1 MKSFYALIAAVDR
14 ASGDERKEMESVVW
28 KTFGATQA
36 VLALDMANFS
46 LLVRRDGIL
55 AYLCLIQQMQRVT
68 GPIVV
73 QHGGEVVKY
82 EADNLIAVFPTCAA
96 AVRAS
101 VAIHRAFSDDQQ
113 RGGRGV
119 QVSIGIDWG
128 KFLLVR
134 GGDCFGDPVNRAH
147 KLGEDLARAGETLV
161 SEDVKA
167 QIGEAPDLAWHQQTL
182 SIFGTQATAYRVEAA
197 NP

>member
-14 ASGDERKEMESVVW
+14 AVGEDRKEMESVVW
-28 KTFGATQA
+28 RTFGTTCA

-73 QHGGEVVKY
+73 QYGGEVVKY
-82 EADNLIAVFPTCAA
+82 EADNLIAVFPSCSA
-96 AVRAS
+96 AVRA
-101 VAIHRAFSDDQQ
+101 ALAMHRAFSDDQQ
-113 RGGRGV
+113 RGGRTV

-161 SEDVKA
+161 SEEVRA
-167 QIGEAPDLAWHQQTL
+167 QVGEAPDLAWQQQML
-182 SIFGTQATAYRVEAA
+182 SIFGAQATAFRVEPAA
-197 NP
+197 

>member
-14 ASGDERKEMESVVW
+14 SAGAERKEMESIVW
-28 KTFGATQA
+28 KTFGVTCA

-82 EADNLIAVFPTCAA
+82 EADNLIAVFPSCSA
-96 AVRAS
+96 AVRA
-101 VAIHRAFSDDQQ
+101 ALAMHRAFADDQQ
-113 RGGRGV
+113 RGGRTV

-134 GGDCFGDPVNRAH
+134 SGDCFGDPVNRAH

-161 SEDVKA
+161 SEEVRA
-167 QIGEAPDLAWHQQTL
+167 QVGDAPDLSWQQQML
-182 SIFGTQATAYRVEAA
+182 SIFGAQATAFRVEPAA
-197 NP
+197 

>member
-1 MKSFYALIAAVDR
+1 MKSFYALIAAVDQ
-14 ASGDERKEMESVVW
+14 ASGAERQTMEAVVW
-28 KTFGATQA
+28 KTFGTTCA

-82 EADNLIAVFPTCAA
+82 EADNLIAVFPSCSA
-96 AVRAS
+96 AVRAALA
-101 VAIHRAFSDDQQ
+101 VHRAFADDQQ
-113 RGGRGV
+113 RGGRTV

-128 KFLLVR
+128 QFLLVR

-161 SEDVKA
+161 SPEVHD
-167 QIGEAPDLAWHQQTL
+167 QIGEAADLRWHAQQVSVFGSQL
-182 SIFGTQATAYRVEAA
+182 SVWRVESG
-197 NP
+197 